1 MPKNTKGKSKEVQAV
16 QDDIEDMVHGLSPAV
31 QKRWF
36 RYTPKPTSSRDE
48 ENYSPIPSPAK
59 KPQPKRKADEVAVK
73 TETIDPGQEYQSDSS
88 IKVLDT
94 PPPKKKL
101 KSSSRV
107 SNDDDDD
114 DDSVE
119 MAFCLYVETPVPP
132 VLNVRKTN
140 TKPPPPKV
148 ATLGPY
154 EFLSSINY
162 NAFLRIIADGCR
174 TSTAN
179 LDTGSMQWTFD
190 RPGNSKLKPLT
201 TETGF
206 KVMLKALKDRH
217 KDYNFSITM
226 SPPSPVKKELVWI
239 LTHERFARS
248 NEFLAM
254 ENDLAA
260 AGPNSALSIRQQI
273 AGIDNASNE
282 PFNAL
287 LDKYPVDNS
296 PLFPGKRIYH
306 NETGYF
312 DLTDIR
318 LRVWAVAI
326 AKGSAT
332 IDRAPA
338 SSHFFKN
345 QTIRPPNTSSTLIP
359 ATNHAAP
366 PATDP
371 LLTLLLNHP
380 VMQMMNNPLFQHT
393 PYGFMHPPLPHA
405 PPHFGMPTAPPPA
418 APQPHPQ
425 SADTPPPIILP
436 RDIDLD
442 EYCARYNIKSE
453 DRRIYEEL
461 GYVPGDD
468 EINHLTDV
476 AWEATKVLPLAKT
489 RILRQHAKFMKDV
502 SDGLWN

>member
-1 MPKNTKGKSKEVQAV
+1 MAKNKNAKGKNKEVQAV
-16 QDDIEDMVHGLSPAV
+16 QDDIEDMVRGLSPAV

-59 KPQPKRKADEVAVK
+59 KPQPKRKADEVTVK
-73 TETIDPGQEYQSDSS
+73 TETVDPDQEYQSDSS

-94 PPPKKKL
+94 PSPKKKKL
-101 KSSSRV
+101 KSSSHV

-119 MAFCLYVETPVPP
+119 MAFCLYVETPAPP

-140 TKPPPPKV
+140 TKPPPLKV
-148 ATLGPY
+148 TTLGPF
-154 EFLSSINY
+154 EFLSSIDY

-179 LDTGSMQWTFD
+179 LDTSSMQWKFD

-217 KDYNFSITM
+217 KDYNFSITIHGG
-226 SPPSPVKKELVWI
+226 PLDFDYT
-239 LTHERFARS
+239 LD
-248 NEFLAM
+248 
-254 ENDLAA
+254 DLAV
-260 AGPNSALSIRQQI
+260 AGPNSVLSIRQQI
-273 AGIDNASNE
+273 AGIDNTSNE

-287 LDKYPVDNS
+287 LDVYPVDNS

-312 DLTDIR
+312 DPTDIR
-318 LRVWAVAI
+318 LRVWVVAI
-326 AKGSAT
+326 VKGTAT
-332 IDRAPA
+332 VDRAPA

-345 QTIRPPNTSSTLIP
+345 QTIRPPNTSSTPIP

-371 LLTLLLNHP
+371 LLNLLLNHP
-380 VMQMMNNPLFQHT
+380 VMQIMNNPLFQHT

-405 PPHFGMPTAPPPA
+405 PPHFGMPTALPPA
-418 APQPHPQ
+418 TPQLHPR

-442 EYCARYNIKSE
+442 EYCAHYNIKSE
-453 DRRIYEEL
+453 DRHIYEEL

-468 EINHLTDV
+468 EINHLTEV
-476 AWEATKVLPLAKT
+476 VWEATKVLPLAKT
-489 RILRQHAKFMKDV
+489 RILRQHTKFMKDV